1 MAMLGSACY
10 SCELSLVLFVARRAV
25 TRFYVCKWFLT
36 CLCGRPRRLASVSR
50 LRFRNRSL
58 HSSIRNFLLLQDSA
72 AMLRELGLVLGMWV
86 EVGEELKT
94 GKAAQGGARRVPQGG
109 RLEKLPA

>member
-1 MAMLGSACY
+1 
-10 SCELSLVLFVARRAV
+10 
-25 TRFYVCKWFLT
+25 
-36 CLCGRPRRLASVSR
+36 
-50 LRFRNRSL
+50 
-58 HSSIRNFLLLQDSA
+58 
-72 AMLRELGLVLGMWV
+72 MLRELGLVLGMWV